1 MQGSMV
7 LSQIHQAID
16 ASIFEKIAN
25 AKTAKQAW
33 DNLAKTYKG
42 VDRVQKNNLLMLKRK
57 FELITMKNLETI
69 ESYFFILIDIKN
81 EMEHNAYDLSN
92 EVLAEKALNTL
103 PMKFDHV
110 VAGIQEAKD
119 LSTMTIEELQGQL
132 TLHKQKINEKLE
144 DGAEKETVAKALQV
158 QIDKPKENGD
168 GSGQKN

>member
-1 MQGSMV
+1 MV

-119 LSTMTIEELQGQL
+119 LSTMTIEELQG
-132 TLHKQKINEKLE
+132 
-144 DGAEKETVAKALQV
+144 
-158 QIDKPKENGD
+158 
-168 GSGQKN
+168 